1 MSDGTRKSAGGY
13 KNSTV
18 SALVHAPK
26 DGLNS
31 INTEMKVVRKLKKEL
46 DMGLV
51 LEKGMWLLR

>member
-1 MSDGTRKSAGGY
+1 M
-13 KNSTV
+13 
-18 SALVHAPK
+18 HAPK